1 MERSGL
7 QPSAVPARLS
17 WRSVAG
23 ALRGNALAA
32 FPQAAF
38 EHEVLVQHFL
48 GRRMIIEN
56 RAEAIRHV
64 LIGNAD
70 NYRRSTATA
79 RVLRPLF
86 GRGLFFSTGEEWRRQ
101 RRTAAH
107 GFNQRAVALLAGQVA
122 AAGQELVAALAPEA
136 GTPINLIPVL
146 RRLALKIIGQTMFSL
161 DMQQYGGRLQT
172 LIMDYAARLGRPTVA
187 DFLLPAGVPSP
198 TDLARRRFRREWRAL
213 IDAIL
218 AERQGRVGTHDLF
231 AVLAGPA
238 DDPAEPEELADQVA
252 TVIVAGHDT
261 TASAMFWALYLLAR
275 HPEAQE
281 AIAEEAAK
289 INFDPDAAADA
300 LPRLTQTR
308 AVVDEALRLYPPSF
322 VIVRE
327 AIGDDVV
334 EGVAVPAGSLIMIA
348 PWVLHRHRARWDEP
362 ERFLPGRFLPDA
374 PAPDR
379 FAYLPFG
386 IGPRTCIG
394 QSFAL
399 TELVLVLAILIRAFH
414 IELIGDRPVTP
425 TAIVTIQPGTPPA
438 FRLRARKV

>member
-1 MERSGL
+1 MKPSGL
-7 QPSAVPARLS
+7 EPAAVPARLS

-38 EHEVLVQHFL
+38 EREVIVQHFL

-56 RAEAIRHV
+56 RPEAIRHV
-64 LIGNAD
+64 LVANAD

-101 RRTAAH
+101 RRVAAH
-107 GFNQRAVALLAGQVA
+107 GFNQRAVVLLAGQVA
-122 AAGQELVAALAPEA
+122 MAGHELVAALAPGA
-136 GTPINLIPVL
+136 GTPLDLIPVL

-161 DMQQYGGRLQT
+161 DMRRYGTRLQT
-172 LIMDYAARLGRPTVA
+172 LIMDYAARLGRPTLA

-198 TDLARRRFRREWRAL
+198 TDFARRRFRREWRAL

-218 AERQGRVGTHDLF
+218 AERQGRGDRHDLF
-231 AVLAGPA
+231 GVLAGSE
-238 DDPAEPEELADQVA
+238 DDPVDPEELADQVA
-252 TVIVAGHDT
+252 TVVVAGHDT

-275 HPEAQE
+275 HPEVQDAV
-281 AIAEEAAK
+281 AAEVAGFDLDVDRAAE
-289 INFDPDAAADA
+289 A
-300 LPRLTQTR
+300 LPQLALTR

-327 AIGDDVV
+327 PIADDLV
-334 EGVAVPAGSLIMIA
+334 EGVHVPAGALIMIS
-348 PWVLHRHRARWDEP
+348 PWVLHRHRALWAEP
-362 ERFLPGRFLPDA
+362 ERFDPGRFLAGA

-394 QSFAL
+394 SSFAL

-414 IELIGDRPVTP
+414 VELIARRPVVP
-425 TAIVTIQPGTPPA
+425 TAIVTIQPGSPPA
-438 FRLRARKV
+438 FRLRARGI